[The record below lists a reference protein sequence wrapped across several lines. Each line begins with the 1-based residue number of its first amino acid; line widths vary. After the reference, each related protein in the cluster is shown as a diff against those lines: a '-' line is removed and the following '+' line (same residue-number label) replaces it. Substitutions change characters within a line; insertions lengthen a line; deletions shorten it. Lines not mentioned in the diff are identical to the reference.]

1 MKSWRLLAALL
12 LAALPAGALPPPFS
26 HGPFDQVLQS
36 AVDPAG
42 RVDYAGL
49 KACPTLLDSYL
60 DSLAACSPRNHPERF
75 PDRGHELA
83 YWINAYNALVLRG
96 VLEGYP
102 VARVDELG
110 GLESFFR
117 RRTWTIGGQPLT
129 LDQLEGEI
137 IRPQYRDPRVHF
149 ALNCGALSCPPL
161 LDRAYTAGKL
171 DSLLDARLRSFAA
184 DPQQVRLDR
193 QKGRLHLSR
202 IMDWYRED
210 FIRWFPMRPAAPA
223 QPTLVDYLLPYLPA
237 DLAGYLAQHPAT
249 ELVFEEYDWT
259 LNQQSPKR

>member
-1 MKSWRLLAALL
+1 MKPWRLLAALL

-26 HGPFDQVLQS
+26 HGPFDQVLQT
-36 AVDPAG
+36 AVDGAG

-49 KACPTLLDSYL
+49 KACPALLDAYL
-60 DSLAACSPRNHPERF
+60 DSLAACSPRSRPERF
-75 PDRGHELA
+75 PDRSHELA

-102 VARVDELG
+102 VSRVEELG
-110 GLESFFR
+110 GLETFFR
-117 RRTWTIGGQPLT
+117 RRTWSLGGQPLT

-149 ALNCGALSCPPL
+149 ALNCAALSCPPL
-161 LDRAYTAGKL
+161 LNRAYTAGTL
-171 DSLLDARLRSFAA
+171 DSLLDARVRSFAA
-184 DPQQVRLDR
+184 DPRQVRLDR
-193 QKGRLHLSR
+193 QNDRLHLSK
-202 IMDWYRED
+202 ILDWYRED
-210 FIRWFPMRPAAPA
+210 FTHSFSERPAASA

-237 DLAGYLAQHPAT
+237 DLAGYLAQHPGI

-259 LNQQSPKR
+259 LNQQSPTR